1 MSPVNE
7 EAGSWPCR
15 LLFLFDFRSRS
26 PDTPDL

>member
-15 LLFLFDFRSRS
+15 LLFFRLPQPQSWYTW
-26 PDTPDL
+26 P